1 MIRNT
6 TWNVSN
12 PFATLNKFAEVRGVV
27 LSHMIGL
34 CFASS
39 FLLERV
45 IQGEVYFTRFVDMPI
60 RLLAVWLVLDR
71 VGRRGRIRIAL
82 WDYLHLGFAGL
93 YGIALIYADLYMQ
106 RDSGLNNYVSWISG
120 NFNPYFYF
128 LIVREGTLRRGFKPY
143 AVMMWAVSAVF
154 VACLLALAQALNI
167 LGLRSV
173 IDDLVHQRLAEA
185 SMEGVSMPWQ
195 ARGIFVH
202 ANNMAIIIIM
212 GIAMLVGCGNYKRF
226 GIYEWVCG
234 VTFIAT
240 LFATY
245 SRTGIVTA
253 VVMAL
258 GLIGLLLVQK
268 KAKLAFVSLFALG
281 ALVFAFMTAV
291 YVLDIKRYQVFVRG
305 EGVVKKE
312 SERGLYGWY
321 NRREVLA
328 KAIDTA
334 MKYPFTGVKIATS
347 ALNNSRVIQRSTYT
361 FEGLILNVYGFA
373 FVSYGLIGLLYLGGT
388 IFALIVPQIK
398 YFRSKYAFPVGAAMC
413 GLAIVVTG
421 MSENTL
427 FSPLHMTMVNIVMA
441 LAVQKVV
448 RRPEEQSRIMEVLL
462 GSSKAVA

>member
-1 MIRNT
+1 MIRAT

-12 PFATLNKFAEVRGVV
+12 RFAVLNNFAEVRGVV
-27 LSHMIGL
+27 LSHMIGM
-34 CFASS
+34 CFAFS
-39 FLLERV
+39 FLFERV
-45 IQGEVYFTRFVDMPI
+45 IQGEIYYTRFVDIPI
-60 RLLAVWLVLDR
+60 RLLAVWLMLDR
-71 VGRRGRIRIAL
+71 VGRRGRIKIAL

-93 YGIALIYADLYMQ
+93 YGLALVYADLYMQ
-106 RDSGLNNYVSWISG
+106 RDSGLINYISWISS
-120 NFNPYFYF
+120 NFSPYFYF

-143 AVMMWAVSAVF
+143 VVMMWAVTAVF
-154 VACLLALAQALNI
+154 IACLLALAQALNI
-167 LGLRSV
+167 LGLRYT
-173 IDDLVHQRLAEA
+173 IDTIIRQRQAEA
-185 SMEGVSMPWQ
+185 TMEGVSMPWQ

-226 GIYEWVCG
+226 GIFEWICG

-258 GLIGLLLVQK
+258 GLIGLMFVQR

-281 ALVFAFMTAV
+281 ALVFTFMSAV
-291 YVLDIKRYQVFVRG
+291 YIFDIKRYQVFVKG

-334 MKYPFTGVKIATS
+334 MKYPFAGVKIATS
-347 ALNNSRVIQRSTYT
+347 ALNNSNVIQRSTYT
-361 FEGLILNVYGFA
+361 FEGLILNVYGYA

-388 IFALIVPQIK
+388 IFALTIPQFK
-398 YFRSKYAFPVGAAMC
+398 YFRTKYAFPVGAAMC
-413 GLAIVVTG
+413 GLAIVITG

-441 LAVQKVV
+441 LAVQKVT
-448 RRPEEQSRIMEVLL
+448 RRAEEPSKFMETLFGGTKVL
-462 GSSKAVA
+462 A

>member
-12 PFATLNKFAEVRGVV
+12 PFASLNKFAEIRGHI
-27 LSHMIGL
+27 LSHFIGA
-34 CFASS
+34 CFVFS
-39 FLLERV
+39 FMFDR
-45 IQGEVYFTRFVDMPI
+45 IIPGEIYYTRFVEIPI
-60 RLLAVWLVLDR
+60 RLVAVWLIIDR
-71 VGRRGRIRIAL
+71 VGRRGRIQICL
-82 WDYLHLGFAGL
+82 WDYLHLGFAGI
-93 YGIALIYADLYMQ
+93 YGLALVYADLYMQ
-106 RDSGLNNYVSWISG
+106 RDSGLQNYISWVASS
-120 NFNPYFYF
+120 FSPYFYF
-128 LIVREGTLRRGFKPY
+128 LIVREGTLRRGFRPY
-143 AVMMWAVSAVF
+143 VVMLWAVSAVF
-154 VACLLALAQALNI
+154 VACLLALAQALNV
-167 LGLRSV
+167 LGLRHT
-173 IDDLVHQRLAEA
+173 IDTIVHQRQAEA
-185 SMEGVSMPWQ
+185 TMEGVSMPWQ

-226 GIYEWVCG
+226 GVYEWICG

-258 GLIGLLLVQK
+258 ALIGLMFIQR
-268 KAKLAFVSLFALG
+268 KAKLAFMSLFALG
-281 ALVFAFMTAV
+281 ALVFAFMSAV
-291 YVLDIKRYQVFVRG
+291 YILDIKRYQVFVKG

-321 NRREVLA
+321 NRREVLE
-328 KAIDTA
+328 KAVDTA

-347 ALNNSRVIQRSTYT
+347 AINQSNIIQRSTYT

-373 FVSYGLIGLLYLGGT
+373 FVSYGLIGLLYLGGAL
-388 IFALIVPQIK
+388 FALTIPQFK

-413 GLAIVVTG
+413 GLAIMITG
-421 MSENTL
+421 ISENTL

-441 LAVQKVV
+441 FAVQKVV
-448 RRPEEQSRIMEVLL
+448 RKTEEPSKLMEFF
-462 GSSKAVA
+462 GGAKAVA